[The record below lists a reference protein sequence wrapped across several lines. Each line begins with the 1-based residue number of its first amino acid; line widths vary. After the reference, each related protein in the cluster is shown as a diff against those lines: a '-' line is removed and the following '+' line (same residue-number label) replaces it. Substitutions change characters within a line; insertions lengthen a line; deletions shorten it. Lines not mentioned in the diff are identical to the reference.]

1 MNKMIWKTS
10 LLLALVLCLSVCF
23 TGVSAEGAL
32 STEPDAGMEA
42 FLLMMQ
48 LIPGADQI
56 DWEGFAK
63 EFAEKQASGAEITL
77 EDCLPEG
84 AWALFGTMQFM
95 DENGQI
101 PEELPMI
108 IDTIVTGNEMVSLY
122 TMKEQADAENAKAI
136 AESVAASFETPE
148 AMQNLKD
155 SIERMAG
162 AGIDINQVTMTL
174 RFLNADETV
183 IYEKTYTY
191 ENLTKAL
198 EPAA

>member
-23 TGVSAEGAL
+23 TGVSAEGSL

-95 DENGQI
+95 D
-101 PEELPMI
+101 
-108 IDTIVTGNEMVSLY
+108 
-122 TMKEQADAENAKAI
+122 
-136 AESVAASFETPE
+136 
-148 AMQNLKD
+148 
-155 SIERMAG
+155 
-162 AGIDINQVTMTL
+162 
-174 RFLNADETV
+174 
-183 IYEKTYTY
+183 
-191 ENLTKAL
+191 
-198 EPAA
+198 

>member
-42 FLLMMQ
+42 FLLMMR

-84 AWALFGTMQFM
+84 AWALFGKMQFM

-183 IYEKTYTY
+183 IYEKTYTS

>member
-42 FLLMMQ
+42 FLLMMRS
-48 LIPGADQI
+48 IPGADQI

-84 AWALFGTMQFM
+84 AWALFGKMQFM